1 MGLTYDNG
9 DVTTLGRY
17 SGGAKVDHDEIG
29 PGTYSY
35 EWPAT
40 DAQIDQIVA
49 SMQKGPYLGIAGNCI
64 NGLERGLEVLGVEHP
79 SFKEYGIALP
89 TKAVIWLESL
99 NGRSDFANALQQNL
113 DFAADPDAYM
123 ARRENKPQL
132 PVVTRKAGDV
142 GGVS

>member
-1 MGLTYDNG
+1 MACNRCSDRSNCRKHAEEDLT
-9 DVTTLGRY
+9 
-17 SGGAKVDHDEIG
+17 
-29 PGTYSY
+29 
-35 EWPAT
+35 
-40 DAQIDQIVA
+40 
-49 SMQKGPYLGIAGNCI
+49 LGIAGDFAGS

-132 PVVTRKAGDV
+132 PVVTRKAGDPR
-142 GGVS
+142 SRYR